1 MPSLIDSLMDTLNK
15 ESDEYE
21 TLVELSMKK
30 TPIIIKGDL
39 DGLQAITDEE
49 QLAAGRINHIEQE
62 RRDVMKEIAGVL
74 NTEVESLKLADLV
87 RVLERRPVE
96 KQKLA
101 ACHDRLKTVVYRMK
115 QVNDHNRE
123 LIENAL
129 EMTQFELN
137 MLQAMK
143 SAPETA
149 NYTKGAY
156 NDGSVLGGQQGRFD
170 AKQ

>member
-115 QVNDHNRE
+115 QINDHNKE

-156 NDGSVLGGQQGRFD
+156 SDGSVLGGQQGRFD

>member
-1 MPSLIDSLMDTLNK
+1 MASLIESLMDTLNR

-21 TLVELSMKK
+21 ALVELSMKK
-30 TPIIIKGDL
+30 TPAIIRGDL

-49 QLAAGRINHIEQE
+49 QLAATRINHIENE
-62 RRDVMKEIAGVL
+62 RRSVMKEIAGVL
-74 NTEVESLKLADLV
+74 NTDVETLKLADMV

-96 KQKLA
+96 RQKMA
-101 ACHDRLKTVVYRMK
+101 ACHDRLKTAVYRMK
-115 QVNDHNRE
+115 QINGHNRE
-123 LIENAL
+123 LIEKAL

-137 MLQAMK
+137 VYQSMK

-149 NYTKGAY
+149 NYNREAY
-156 NDGSVLGGQQGRFD
+156 SDGSVMGSMMGQFD